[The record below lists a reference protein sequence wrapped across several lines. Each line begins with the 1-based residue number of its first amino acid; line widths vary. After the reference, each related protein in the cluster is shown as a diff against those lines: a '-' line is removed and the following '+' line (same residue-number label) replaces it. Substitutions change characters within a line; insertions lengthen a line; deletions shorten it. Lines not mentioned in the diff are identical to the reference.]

1 MQKPGNIAKAFRSS
15 RQVVHKK
22 QLRAEGVDLC
32 LCTLGKFFYD
42 NLACM

>member
-1 MQKPGNIAKAFRSS
+1 MQKPGNNANVFWWS
-15 RQVVHKK
+15 QVVHKK